1 MAIVTGSRSLI
12 YAPGAQFR
20 SAVSENLIQRIGAM
34 QNFIALYQHSEK
46 QFFLNGP
53 YSILTP
59 PQTAL
64 DGLVIFE
71 WDATIFDVW
80 MFNIVNGIAG
90 TTELDLKL
98 ATTSGGAF
106 SSIFSTTPKITS
118 AAGNNA
124 WVGKPIT
131 YDSSGAATADGT
143 YVTPTGCT
151 KPVLTG
157 GGQTLNVSK
166 GSAMRLDILQAQ
178 TGGQNCGVLVH
189 YYPR

>member
-1 MAIVTGSRSLI
+1 MAIVTGSRTLI

-20 SAVSENLIQRIGAM
+20 SAVSENLIQRIGGM

-59 PQTAL
+59 PQTGV
-64 DGLVIFE
+64 DGLAVFE
-71 WDATIFDVW
+71 FDATIFDVW
-80 MFNIVNGIAG
+80 MFNLVNGSAG
-90 TTELDLKL
+90 TTELDIKI
-98 ATTSGGAF
+98 ATSSGGAF
-106 SSIFSTTPKITS
+106 TSIFSTTPKITT
-118 AAGNNA
+118 AGGNNA
-124 WVGKPIT
+124 WVGKPIV
-131 YDSSGAATADGT
+131 YDSNGVATADGT

-157 GGQTLNVSK
+157 GGETLNVNK
-166 GSAMRLDILQAQ
+166 YSAIRLDILQAQ
-178 TGGQNCGVLVH
+178 TAAENCGLLIH